1 MFVSKVQRK
10 RLEYLYYLSLSFL
23 SNEMI
28 EAKMGYITSEVIE
41 GGDDFNLLSN
51 IESPPTILGL
61 FGEVVELWVLMRGGD
76 D

>member
-1 MFVSKVQRK
+1 
-10 RLEYLYYLSLSFL
+10 
-23 SNEMI
+23 
-28 EAKMGYITSEVIE
+28 MGYITSEVIE